1 MADALIL
8 VSDQTSLSVASQ
20 AKDTLGQLGLT
31 ADVHL
36 GSAHSTPDHILSLVS
51 EAEANNTKVFI
62 CIDGAAAHLAGAVA
76 GTTCRPVIGVPATS
90 GAMGGVD
97 ALYST
102 VNMPAGMP
110 VATVSVGPDGGTN
123 AAILAAQIL
132 ATNNDELNQRIEDYR
147 HAQRNALLQADQAL
161 QASLQS
167 AAVETPAAKAN
178 TPNTDSASTPT
189 PEEATA

>member
-8 VSDQTSLSVASQ
+8 VSDQTSLAVANQ
-20 AKDTLGQLGLT
+20 AKETLGQLSLS
-31 ADVHL
+31 ADIHL

-76 GTTCRPVIGVPATS
+76 GTTCRPVIGVPASS

-110 VATVSVGPDGGTN
+110 VLP
-123 AAILAAQIL
+123 
-132 ATNNDELNQRIEDYR
+132 
-147 HAQRNALLQADQAL
+147 
-161 QASLQS
+161 S
-167 AAVETPAAKAN
+167 AALPAA
-178 TPNTDSASTPT
+178 PT
-189 PEEATA
+189 QLS